1 MSRSM
6 SLVSLV
12 SFVAAF
18 FAVTGIF
25 ITAKS
30 YPQLVFGSGLY
41 IILMF
46 FGYKMMP
53 LYKSGLS
60 IPASTTDLDIEI
72 PTVSENGN
80 KTESVADDAKKPE
93 VTVTDIDKR
102 AFLKI
107 VGATG
112 LSFFI
117 MSLFGRKAEA
127 LLLGNMDK
135 NTATDDVVKTQQLPV
150 SPTDGYTISEIDDGI
165 IAYYGFMGQKGAWFI
180 MRQDANDGS
189 FRYAKGDI
197 DFPINWEDRANL
209 TYDYYANVFI

>member
-1 MSRSM
+1 M

-41 IILMF
+41 FILMF

-53 LYKSGLS
+53 LYKSGLN

-72 PTVSENGN
+72 PTVSENEN
-80 KTESVADDAKKPE
+80 KSESAVDDAKIPE

-135 NTATDDVVKTQQLPV
+135 NTATDDVVKTQQLPA

-197 DFPINWEDRANL
+197 DFPINWEDRTNL

>member
-41 IILMF
+41 FILMF

-53 LYKSGLS
+53 LYKSGLN

-72 PTVSENGN
+72 PTVSENEN
-80 KTESVADDAKKPE
+80 KSESAVDDAKIPE

-135 NTATDDVVKTQQLPV
+135 NTATDDVVKTQQLPA

-197 DFPINWEDRANL
+197 DFPINWEDRTNL